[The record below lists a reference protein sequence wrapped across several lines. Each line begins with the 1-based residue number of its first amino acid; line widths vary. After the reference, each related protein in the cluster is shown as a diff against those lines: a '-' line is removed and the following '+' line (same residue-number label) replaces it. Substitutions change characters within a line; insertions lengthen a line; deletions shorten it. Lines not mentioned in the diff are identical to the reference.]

1 MYGNICSKIQRE
13 DITLSESN
21 NDSSSSSNDSSLEE
35 PASLNNQLAPIYSNF
50 PITEFYSVGLQGNLP
65 KELYNLSKH
74 ILDLDIEVSPVNA
87 YYKNTTMP
95 DIQQQV
101 ALRRTFG
108 AQFGEFSSSE
118 DMCDVCC
125 KIFAT

>member
-1 MYGNICSKIQRE
+1 MNVNKKEETMKSKKKRE

-21 NDSSSSSNDSSLEE
+21 NDSSSCSNDSSLEE
-35 PASLNNQLAPIYSNF
+35 LASLHNQVAPIYSNF

-95 DIQQQV
+95 DIQQKV
-101 ALRRTFG
+101 
-108 AQFGEFSSSE
+108 
-118 DMCDVCC
+118 V
-125 KIFAT
+125 